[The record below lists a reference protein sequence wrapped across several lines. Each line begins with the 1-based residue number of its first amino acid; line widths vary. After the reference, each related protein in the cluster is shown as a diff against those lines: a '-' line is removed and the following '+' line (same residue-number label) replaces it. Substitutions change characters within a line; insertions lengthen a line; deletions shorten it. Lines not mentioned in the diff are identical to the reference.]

1 MLSRQCLWN
10 KQEGDL
16 HITFEDENQKV
27 CISFIMYNY
36 KVVLSICRVSL
47 LWAEWHQLHQILT
60 HCDYERQ
67 HTQWCSCWCSPLRIT
82 WGKLHWKIHSNSF
95 KEHNSCPLL
104 PGNCLL
110 HILME
115 LVTIEFSHKGAN
127 TKRYKPAEG

>member
-16 HITFEDENQKV
+16 HITFEDENQKE

-67 HTQWCSCWCSPLRIT
+67 HTQMMFLLMFSIENNL
-82 WGKLHWKIHSNSF
+82 GKTAL
-95 KEHNSCPLL
+95 E
-104 PGNCLL
+104 
-110 HILME
+110 
-115 LVTIEFSHKGAN
+115 N
-127 TKRYKPAEG
+127 TLKFI